1 MLIAVHDGV
10 RHYHHIMLVESG
22 IESPRPTLH
31 YSSEATAGCA
41 PRRARWLVRG
51 GGERTCEYASHG
63 EYRTAASQ
71 LRRVGLGKPIR
82 HLAPENCLFS
92 AVRAPR

>member
-1 MLIAVHDGV
+1 MSFRLAYMYHCREVV
-10 RHYHHIMLVESG
+10 LSCVLSASRH
-22 IESPRPTLH
+22 
-31 YSSEATAGCA
+31 TA
-41 PRRARWLVRG
+41 VRG
-51 GGERTCEYASHG
+51 EIKTTEYGSHG
-63 EYRTAASQ
+63 EDRTAASQ